1 MCPAILYNI
10 LHPSPPTLS
19 YETILFFPSFSG
31 LRSYPSSFSV
41 QRVPQK
47 KKGEEGRLQSRFSAS
62 RRLLASCYFCIPVN
76 RVWNPICLFATASK
90 LPQQRQPC
98 VVPFHPPCFSG
109 TIAYRSIYSPV
120 AHIYAN
126 TRTRASTHKHTHTQ
140 QVLSTQILSFR
151 FISLPRFRTHGFCMH
166 ASYFAFR

>member
-19 YETILFFPSFSG
+19 YETILFFQSSPG
-31 LRSYPSSFSV
+31 LRSYPPSFSV

-47 KKGEEGRLQSRFSAS
+47 EKREEGRLQSRFSAS

-98 VVPFHPPCFSG
+98 VVPFRPPRFSSYDR
-109 TIAYRSIYSPV
+109 IQIHLLSSR
-120 AHIYAN
+120 AHIRKQAY
-126 TRTRASTHKHTHTQ
+126 TREHTQTQ

-151 FISLPRFRTHGFCMH
+151 FISLLRFRTHGFCMH
-166 ASYFAFR
+166 ASGFAFR